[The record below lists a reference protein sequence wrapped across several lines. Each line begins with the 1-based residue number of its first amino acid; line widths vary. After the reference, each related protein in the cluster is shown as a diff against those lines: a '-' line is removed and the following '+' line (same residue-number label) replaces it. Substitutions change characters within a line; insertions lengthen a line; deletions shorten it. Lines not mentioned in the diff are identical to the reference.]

1 MVNNIAII
9 PARGGSKRIINKNI
23 VDFNGF
29 PMIYW
34 TIKAAK
40 DSGLF
45 NEIIVSTD
53 SLLIS
58 KIAEQFGARV
68 IFRDEFHDDYS
79 PVSLATLHT
88 LEKVELMDNISYDN
102 VIQLMANCP
111 LRTGKDIKK
120 QYDFFKNDLKRSVIS
135 SFRYG
140 MFNPLWAHSVDET
153 GVAKKVFK
161 DQVKNQRTQDMPEYY
176 CPSGATWIC
185 DSNSLKKNKSFYS
198 SGYRFFNLDWINSFD
213 IDTKEDLETAKKLQ
227 GLKNE

>member
-9 PARGGSKRIINKNI
+9 PARGGSKRITNKNI

-58 KIAEQFGARV
+58 EIAEQFGARV
-68 IFRDEFHDDYS
+68 IFRDEFYDDYS

-88 LEKVELMDNISYDN
+88 LEKIELIDKITYDN
-102 VIQLMANCP
+102 VFQLMANCP
-111 LRTGKDIKK
+111 LRKGQDIIS
-120 QYDFFKNDLKRSVIS
+120 QYEFFKNDIKKSVIS

-140 MFNPLWAHSVDET
+140 MFNPLWAHSIDDN
-153 GVAKKVFK
+153 GVARKLFK
-161 DQVKNQRTQDMPEYY
+161 DQVKNQRTQDLPEYY

-185 DSNSLKKNKSFYS
+185 NSKLLKKEKSFYAPD
-198 SGYRFFNLDWINSFD
+198 YKFFNLDWINSFD
-213 IDTKEDLETAKKLQ
+213 IDTIEDLEIAKKLHR
-227 GLKNE
+227 LNNE

>member
-58 KIAEQFGARV
+58 EIAEQFGARV
-68 IFRDEFHDDYS
+68 IFRDEF
-79 PVSLATLHT
+79 L
-88 LEKVELMDNISYDN
+88 
-102 VIQLMANCP
+102 
-111 LRTGKDIKK
+111 
-120 QYDFFKNDLKRSVIS
+120 
-135 SFRYG
+135 
-140 MFNPLWAHSVDET
+140 
-153 GVAKKVFK
+153 
-161 DQVKNQRTQDMPEYY
+161 
-176 CPSGATWIC
+176 
-185 DSNSLKKNKSFYS
+185 
-198 SGYRFFNLDWINSFD
+198 
-213 IDTKEDLETAKKLQ
+213 
-227 GLKNE
+227 